1 MSAFWGYIGADLLA
15 ILIIGGASLICL
27 ICARRFVSRY
37 GSGS

>member
-15 ILIIGGASLICL
+15 ILIIGGGASLICL

-37 GSGS
+37 GSG